1 MDALTIG
8 RYGCVNLSP
17 EHEMR
22 GGAYSG
28 GVKKQRFLGEVVVM
42 DLSAIARKGKIE
54 TPQK

>member
-1 MDALTIG
+1 MDALTLG

-42 DLSAIARKGKIE
+42 DSRKGKIE